1 MRQRFVDVSG
11 PRTFLS
17 PPGPPVTVYV
27 PATGNTLTNIQ
38 SSSGDFKN
46 PQPQRYTKTTY
57 SNIYGYGYSIIGGN
71 VYGTEGYLYPAA
83 GGDHIFDSSSAENA
97 ALENLYE
104 QIRGSVDLSIDLYQI
119 KQTQQTVVKAIRLV
133 TQMRKTLVSIVKS
146 RPKDWGSQWLEYVY
160 GVKPTLSTIFE
171 SLDRIRK
178 PETVWYDIRARASQR
193 DKKVE
198 RGVVGSP
205 GIVYLTVYETSHRV
219 EYRCKFAMSGSALE
233 SLAGFSSLNP
243 VSFAWE
249 ALPYSFVVDWFVNV
263 GGYLRSVESALLYN
277 QAFVSGYK
285 TITSKSRCGSSI
297 KGNNHIYDGY
307 DVVYDAVGET
317 TLCDKRR
324 VVLGSAPMPQVPRF
338 KVDLGSGRLLNA
350 AALLSQ
356 LLK

>member
-1 MRQRFVDVSG
+1 MRERFVSAKGPIVITNPPDPPIVSMVEAKG
-11 PRTFLS
+11 NAL
-17 PPGPPVTVYV
+17 
-27 PATGNTLTNIQ
+27 TGIV
-38 SSSGDFKN
+38 SSSGDFKTPR
-46 PQPQRYTKTTY
+46 PQEYTKTTFSNMFGSAITSIFGTVY
-57 SNIYGYGYSIIGGN
+57 S
-71 VYGTEGYLYPAA
+71 TEGFFRPAP
-83 GGDHIFDSSSAENA
+83 GCEHIVDANEADLA

-133 TQMRKTLVSIVKS
+133 TRMRSSLKAMIKS
-146 RPKDWGSQWLEYVY
+146 KPRDWGGQWLEYVY

-171 SLDRIRK
+171 SLERIKK
-178 PETVWYDIRARASQR
+178 PETVWYDIRARASSSNKR
-193 DKKVE
+193 TDTVSIE
-198 RGVVGSP
+198 LP
-205 GIVYLTVYETSHRV
+205 GIPFLARRESSNRI

-249 ALPYSFVVDWFVNV
+249 ALPYSFVVDWFINV
-263 GGYLRSVESALLYN
+263 GGYLRATESALLYN

-285 TITSKSRCGSSI
+285 TSVTKSRTGGI
-297 KGNNHIYDGY
+297 LKGTYSPFDGFFYIYD
-307 DVVYDAVGET
+307 AAGET
-317 TLCDKRR
+317 TLVSKKRSI
-324 VVLGSAPMPQVPRF
+324 LFSAPMPDVPRF